1 MADIFASDACS
12 SKESAKR
19 VETIGVRRRHDCM
32 AAAAS
37 VFLSKIAK
45 HLALLACLMIVGKA
59 TGRFTIGELG
69 IFLLTLFATM
79 AHLFGRALSPR
90 LPAGPLETPR

>member
-1 MADIFASDACS
+1 MRSQRAQIPVDSFAGSRWNHPHVTA
-12 SKESAKR
+12 
-19 VETIGVRRRHDCM
+19 VT
-32 AAAAS
+32 S
-37 VFLSKIAK
+37 VLLSKVAK

-69 IFLLTLFATM
+69 IFLLTIFATM

-90 LPAGPLETPR
+90 SPEPPFKSSP